1 MVKQMDCTL
10 MWKVLLKKK
19 AGNINKLLCQWRRS
33 SAFIV
38 NFEHVIAGWNPVVP
52 DEQLVIMLSRR
63 YERTAKDSSGKFLYI
78 TVTNHLRRK
87 FYCINKNCLLRR
99 YPCFWRSMFLV
110 KDATKHRLSSAHK
123 LFHRRKRHFN

>member
-19 AGNINKLLCQWRRS
+19 AGNINKLLRQWRRS

-52 DEQLVIMLSRR
+52 DE
-63 YERTAKDSSGKFLYI
+63 
-78 TVTNHLRRK
+78 
-87 FYCINKNCLLRR
+87 
-99 YPCFWRSMFLV
+99 
-110 KDATKHRLSSAHK
+110 
-123 LFHRRKRHFN
+123 